1 MMQDYK
7 TRSKSGFSKMNR
19 DCALVSHVRKI
30 PPDSVQGK
38 SKHVVRILKSTES
51 VKC

>member
-30 PPDSVQGK
+30 PPDSAQGK
-38 SKHVVRILKSTES
+38 SNMLLEF
-51 VKC
+51 